1 MDRCSVG
8 GRSGSNL
15 TGPVRAYISEG
26 AVEGPLKHEP
36 NPRRLSVTYPQPAPS
51 SPADRDREW
60 IARIRAGDYDAFVAF
75 FRAYYGPARE
85 FATRLLSSPD
95 EAEDI
100 VQDVFFAIWQ
110 RRESWVVTSKLA
122 SYVYGAVRNR
132 AIAQFRHRRV
142 RGRVEGL
149 LSAMLD
155 RKTNCADDE
164 LMAADL
170 EAAIRRG
177 IDQLPPRC
185 REVYELRWYHQLS
198 YVEIAQIVGISMKTV
213 EAHVTTALKALRA
226 RVRDL
231 P

>member
-1 MDRCSVG
+1 M
-8 GRSGSNL
+8 
-15 TGPVRAYISEG
+15 
-26 AVEGPLKHEP
+26 
-36 NPRRLSVTYPQPAPS
+36 TYAQPTPP
-51 SPADRDREW
+51 PADRDREW

-85 FATRLLSSPD
+85 FAARLLGSSD
-95 EAEDI
+95 AAEDI

-110 RRESWVVTSKLA
+110 RRESWVVTSRLA

-142 RGRVEGL
+142 RIRVESL
-149 LSAMLD
+149 IAARRD
-155 RKTNCADDE
+155 RRVPRADDD

-170 EAAIRRG
+170 EAAIRRT

-198 YVEIAQIVGISMKTV
+198 YAEIAHILGVSIKTV
-213 EAHVTTALKALRA
+213 EAHVTTALRALRA